1 MNWEKSRALT
11 PLKRDFLYAFFER
24 ESRFFLTGGTAL
36 GVFYLDHRRSYDI
49 DLFTTADT
57 LEWHLVENEIRAVG
71 EELGATVAF
80 ISRSPE
86 FMRCSFERR
95 EEREIIDFVRERV
108 PQIDETKTVFGGIRV
123 DTLREIGVNKICTL
137 VSRCERKDILD
148 LYFLHNSGFDISEH
162 FAEAQKKEGGL
173 DPAIVSHLLADI
185 RFDEIP
191 EYVIES
197 VSPSQLNSFMEQL
210 RDQMA
215 ALSFPE
221 EEGER

>member
-57 LEWHLVENEIRAVG
+57 VEWHLVENEIRAIG
-71 EELGATVAF
+71 EKLEAAITF

-86 FMRCSFERR
+86 FMRCSFERG

-108 PQIDETKTVFGGIRV
+108 PQIDEKKALFGSIRV
-123 DTLREIGVNKICTL
+123 DTLREIGINKICTL

-148 LYFLHNSGFDISEH
+148 LYFLHNSGFDISVH

-197 VSPSQLNSFMEQL
+197 ITPEELNRFVEQL
-210 RDQMA
+210 RNLMA
-215 ALSFPE
+215 TLAYPE
-221 EEGER
+221 DNGAT